1 MSTRVWRVGVF
12 CLLIVTGFLN
22 AAVLLFLLGSF
33 AGAHWLVLVP
43 ILGSLLLF
51 GTSGA
56 VLLWPRIGSMFALVF
71 LTCIASWLVVPIGT
85 GIAQQDTK
93 TVGFFSALLALVA
106 LGIWF
111 TSHEALGFTRHAAP
125 DTDSDAYFSISAVLI
140 AVPLLLLVVYFGWL
154 FATDVIRIGA

>member
-22 AAVLLFLLGSF
+22 AAVLLFLLGVF
-33 AGAHWLVLVP
+33 AGTHSLMLVP

-56 VLLWPRIGSMFALVF
+56 VLLWPRVGSISALVF
-71 LTCIASWLVVPIGT
+71 LICIASWLLVPIGT
-85 GIAQQDTK
+85 GVGQQDVK
-93 TVGFFSALLALVA
+93 TVWFFWALLALVA

-111 TSHEALGFTRHAAP
+111 TSREALGFSRHAAP
-125 DTDSDAYFSISAVLI
+125 DTDSDAYFSISPVLSAVP
-140 AVPLLLLVVYFGWL
+140 PLLLAVYFGWL
-154 FATDVIRIGA
+154 FATGAIRIGA